1 MISTTTWLITISVLS
16 AVIIFD
22 LILAVIHRNRET
34 SHREAVS
41 WTLFYVT
48 AALIFGFFLP
58 NWAPEEYRKEFL
70 AGWLTEYSLS
80 VDNLF
85 VFIILLASLK
95 IKKESQQLVLLLGI
109 LIAIVLRIIL
119 IFAGVALVTRFT
131 WVFFFFGA
139 FLIFTAY
146 KLINEK
152 SEVENDEA
160 KLVIFLRKRGLG
172 NFGIALIALGITDLI
187 FALDSIPAILGLTTS
202 TYVVIT
208 ANIFALMGLRQLY
221 FLLSGLMQRLK
232 YLGVGLSIIL
242 AWIGVKLVNHALHK
256 NELPFINGGEHVELI
271 PEIST
276 ELSLAVIIVT
286 LIVTTVAS
294 LLVTREKQE
303 KN

>member
-1 MISTTTWLITISVLS
+1 VISTATWLVTIAVLS

-22 LILAVIHRNRET
+22 LILAVIHRNKET

-41 WTLFYVT
+41 WTLFYVA

-58 NWAPEEYRKEFL
+58 NWAPHEYRKEFL

-95 IKKESQQLVLLLGI
+95 IKKESQQLVLFLGI

-131 WVFFFFGA
+131 WVFFLFGA

-160 KLVIFLRKRGLG
+160 KLVTFLRKRGLS

-221 FLLSGLMQRLK
+221 FLLQGLMDRLIH
-232 YLGVGLSIIL
+232 LSRGLAFIL
-242 AWIGVKLVNHALHK
+242 AFIGVKMVLEALHG
-256 NELPFINGGEHVELI
+256 IGVHV
-271 PEIST
+271 PEISL
-276 ELSLAVIIVT
+276 ELSLGVIIST
-286 LIVTTVAS
+286 LVITAITSLVA
-294 LLVTREKQE
+294 TRNSGGSK
-303 KN
+303 KHIS

>member
-1 MISTTTWLITISVLS
+1 MISTATWLVTIAVLS

-22 LILAVIHRNRET
+22 LILAVIHRNKET

-41 WTLFYVT
+41 WTLFYVA
-48 AALIFGFFLP
+48 AALVFGFFLP
-58 NWAPEEYRKEFL
+58 NWAPDEYRKEFL

-85 VFIILLASLK
+85 VFIILLATLK

-152 SEVENDEA
+152 SEVEQDEA
-160 KLVIFLRKRGLG
+160 KLVTFLRKRGLG

-208 ANIFALMGLRQLY
+208 ANVFALMGLRQLY
-221 FLLSGLMQRLK
+221 FLLQGLMDRLIH
-232 YLGVGLSIIL
+232 LSRGLAFIL
-242 AWIGVKLVNHALHK
+242 AFIGVKMILEALHG
-256 NELPFINGGEHVELI
+256 IGVHV
-271 PEIST
+271 PEISL
-276 ELSLAVIIVT
+276 ELSLSVIIST
-286 LIVTTVAS
+286 LVITAITSLVA
-294 LLVTREKQE
+294 TRNSGGSK
-303 KN
+303 KHIS

>member
-1 MISTTTWLITISVLS
+1 MISTTTWLITIAVLS

-22 LILAVIHRNRET
+22 LILAVVHRNRET

-160 KLVIFLRKRGLG
+160 KLVTFLRKRGLG

-221 FLLSGLMQRLK
+221 FLLQGLMDRLSH
-232 YLGVGLSIIL
+232 LSRGLAFIL
-242 AWIGVKLVNHALHK
+242 AFIGVKMVLEALHG
-256 NELPFINGGEHVELI
+256 IGVHV
-271 PEIST
+271 PEISL
-276 ELSLAVIIVT
+276 ELSLGVIIST
-286 LIVTTVAS
+286 LVITAITS
-294 LLVTREKQE
+294 LLATRNSGPKEEAQLP
-303 KN
+303 

>member
-1 MISTTTWLITISVLS
+1 MISTATWLVTIAVLS
-16 AVIIFD
+16 AVIVFD
-22 LILAVIHRNRET
+22 LILAVIHRNKET

-41 WTLFYVT
+41 WTLFYVA

-58 NWAPEEYRKEFL
+58 NWAPDEYRKEFL

-85 VFIILLASLK
+85 VFIILLATLK

-131 WVFFFFGA
+131 WVFFVFGA

-152 SEVENDEA
+152 SEVEQDEA
-160 KLVIFLRKRGLG
+160 KLVTFLRKRGLS

-187 FALDSIPAILGLTTS
+187 FALDSIPAILGLTTN

-208 ANIFALMGLRQLY
+208 ANVFALMGLRQLY
-221 FLLSGLMQRLK
+221 FLLQGLMDRLIH
-232 YLGVGLSIIL
+232 LSRGLAFIL
-242 AWIGVKLVNHALHK
+242 AFIGVKMILEALHG
-256 NELPFINGGEHVELI
+256 IGVHV
-271 PEIST
+271 PEISL
-276 ELSLAVIIVT
+276 ELSLSVIIST
-286 LIVTTVAS
+286 LVITAITSLVA
-294 LLVTREKQE
+294 TRNSGGSK
-303 KN
+303 KHIS

>member
-1 MISTTTWLITISVLS
+1 VISTTTWFVTIAVLS

-22 LILAVIHRNRET
+22 LILAVIHRHKET
-34 SHREAVS
+34 SHREAVG
-41 WTLFYVT
+41 WTMFYVA

-58 NWAPEEYRKEFL
+58 NWAPPEYRKEFL

-160 KLVIFLRKRGLG
+160 KLVTFLRNRGLG

-221 FLLSGLMQRLK
+221 FLLQGLMDRLIH
-232 YLGVGLSIIL
+232 LSRGLAFIL
-242 AWIGVKLVNHALHK
+242 AFIGVKMVLEALH
-256 NELPFINGGEHVELI
+256 GVGVHV
-271 PEIST
+271 PEISL
-276 ELSLAVIIVT
+276 ELSLGVIIST
-286 LIVTTVAS
+286 LVITAITSLVA
-294 LLVTREKQE
+294 TRNSGGSK
-303 KN
+303 KHIS

>member
-41 WTLFYVT
+41 WTLFYVA
-48 AALIFGFFLP
+48 AALIFGFLLP

-139 FLIFTAY
+139 LLIFTAY

-221 FLLSGLMQRLK
+221 FLLQGLMDRLIH
-232 YLGVGLSIIL
+232 LSRGLAFIL
-242 AWIGVKLVNHALHK
+242 AFIGVKMVLEALH
-256 NELPFINGGEHVELI
+256 GVGVDV
-271 PEIST
+271 PEISL
-276 ELSLAVIIVT
+276 ELSLGVIIST
-286 LIVTTVAS
+286 LVITAITS
-294 LLVTREKQE
+294 LIATRNSGGSK
-303 KN
+303 KHIS

>member
-1 MISTTTWLITISVLS
+1 MISTTAWLITISVLS

-221 FLLSGLMQRLK
+221 FLLQGLMDRLIH
-232 YLGVGLSIIL
+232 LSRGLAFIL
-242 AWIGVKLVNHALHK
+242 AFIGVKMVLEALHG
-256 NELPFINGGEHVELI
+256 IGVHV
-271 PEIST
+271 PEISL
-276 ELSLAVIIVT
+276 ELSLGVIIST
-286 LIVTTVAS
+286 LVITAITS
-294 LLVTREKQE
+294 LLATRNSGPKEKAQLP
-303 KN
+303 

>member
-1 MISTTTWLITISVLS
+1 VISTTAWLITISVLS

-160 KLVIFLRKRGLG
+160 KLVTFLRKRGLG

-221 FLLSGLMQRLK
+221 FLLQGLMDRLIH
-232 YLGVGLSIIL
+232 LSRGLAFIL
-242 AWIGVKLVNHALHK
+242 AFIGVKMVLEALHG
-256 NELPFINGGEHVELI
+256 IGVHV
-271 PEIST
+271 PEISL
-276 ELSLAVIIVT
+276 ELSLGVIIST
-286 LIVTTVAS
+286 LVITAITS
-294 LLVTREKQE
+294 LLATRNSGPKEKAQLP
-303 KN
+303 

>member
-1 MISTTTWLITISVLS
+1 MISTTTWLITIVVLS

-41 WTLFYVT
+41 WTLFYVA
-48 AALIFGFFLP
+48 AALIFGFLLP
-58 NWAPEEYRKEFL
+58 NWAPDEYRKEFL

-221 FLLSGLMQRLK
+221 FLLQGLMDRLIH
-232 YLGVGLSIIL
+232 LSRGLAFIL
-242 AWIGVKLVNHALHK
+242 AFIGVKMVLEALHG
-256 NELPFINGGEHVELI
+256 IGVHV
-271 PEIST
+271 PEISL
-276 ELSLAVIIVT
+276 ELSLGVIIST
-286 LIVTTVAS
+286 LVITAITSLVA
-294 LLVTREKQE
+294 TRNSGGSK
-303 KN
+303 KHIS

>member
-1 MISTTTWLITISVLS
+1 MISTATWLVTIAVLS
-16 AVIIFD
+16 AVIVFD
-22 LILAVIHRNRET
+22 LILAVIHRNKET

-41 WTLFYVT
+41 WTLFYVA

-58 NWAPEEYRKEFL
+58 NWAPDEYRKEFL

-85 VFIILLASLK
+85 VFIILLATLK

-152 SEVENDEA
+152 SEVEHDEA
-160 KLVIFLRKRGLG
+160 KLVSFLRKRGLS

-187 FALDSIPAILGLTTS
+187 FALDSIPAILGLTTN

-208 ANIFALMGLRQLY
+208 ANVFALMGLRQLY
-221 FLLSGLMQRLK
+221 FLLQGLMDRLVH
-232 YLGVGLSIIL
+232 LSRGLAFIL
-242 AWIGVKLVNHALHK
+242 AFIGVKMILEALHG
-256 NELPFINGGEHVELI
+256 IGVHV
-271 PEIST
+271 PEISL
-276 ELSLAVIIVT
+276 ELSLSVIIST
-286 LIVTTVAS
+286 LVITAITSLVA
-294 LLVTREKQE
+294 TRNSGGSK
-303 KN
+303 KHIS